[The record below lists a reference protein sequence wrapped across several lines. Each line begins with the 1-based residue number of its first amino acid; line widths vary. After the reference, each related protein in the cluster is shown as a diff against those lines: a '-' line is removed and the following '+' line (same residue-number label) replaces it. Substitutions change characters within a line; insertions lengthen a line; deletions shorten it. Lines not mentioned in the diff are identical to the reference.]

1 MRATRKHGIRVP
13 RNAQTKCAKVQK
25 ITALFQGSALLYIC
39 VVVEYCSAAAWSS
52 SSINLCVIRRT
63 RLWHGPHPEQGWAAH
78 CALGGKRCMG
88 LAWNTLLCIMSGA
101 RRVLLGRHG
110 QVPGHTRARV
120 SGDSGPLSEVPP
132 AQRHLPPHHQHLAV
146 VIAVA
151 ATYCMDSLDEVKAC
165 LGVQSPQFSLPAE
178 YWTAPSRLRPYV
190 TIL

>member
-1 MRATRKHGIRVP
+1 MRATRKHGTRVR

-25 ITALFQGSALLYIC
+25 ITALFQGSILLYIC
-39 VVVEYCSAAAWSS
+39 VVEYCSAAAWSS

-88 LAWNTLLCIMSGA
+88 LPWNTLLCIMSGA

-132 AQRHLPPHHQHLAV
+132 TPAQQHLPPHHQLLAV
-146 VIAVA
+146 VIDA
-151 ATYCMDSLDEVKAC
+151 AAMPAPNCKDS
-165 LGVQSPQFSLPAE
+165 SL
-178 YWTAPSRLRPYV
+178 TG
-190 TIL
+190 